1 MERRFEVFTMLI
13 AKLSRNIKKIK
24 SCEMAKYNL
33 KTPHVSC
40 LYYMYKHNA
49 PVTAKLLAEICDED
63 KGAISRSIDY
73 LESNGF
79 IECDSVGVKRY
90 NSPLMLT
97 DKAKVVAKEIAEKI
111 DNVVEIA
118 SKGMKDSEREVF
130 YKNLILV
137 SNNLQ
142 KYCDDLE

>member
-1 MERRFEVFTMLI
+1 
-13 AKLSRNIKKIK
+13 
-24 SCEMAKYNL
+24 
-33 KTPHVSC
+33 
-40 LYYMYKHNA
+40 MYKYNA

-79 IECDSVGVKRY
+79 IECDSNVSKRY
-90 NSPLMLT
+90 NSPLRLT
-97 DKAKVVAKEIAEKI
+97 EKAKVVAKEIADKI
-111 DNVVEIA
+111 DNIVGIA
-118 SKGMKDSEREVF
+118 SNGMKDNEREIF

-137 SNNLQ
+137 SDNLQ

>member
-1 MERRFEVFTMLI
+1 MEQRFEMFTMLI

-40 LYYMYKHNA
+40 LYYMYKYNA

-79 IECDSVGVKRY
+79 IECDSNVSKRY
-90 NSPLMLT
+90 NSPLRLT
-97 DKAKVVAKEIAEKI
+97 EKAKVVAKEIADKI
-111 DNVVEIA
+111 DNIVGIA
-118 SKGMKDSEREVF
+118 SNGMKDNEREIF

-137 SNNLQ
+137 SDNLQ